1 MTDMMQRYE
10 AVIKRLGHAA
20 LLDLPDEVKDVLKST
35 ADLETKV
42 KMLEMIEQELALD
55 QPDRRYRGG
64 CERRSRP

>member
-1 MTDMMQRYE
+1 MTEDTTTHKEEQTMTDMMQRYD

-42 KMLEMIEQELALD
+42 KMLELIA
-55 QPDRRYRGG
+55 
-64 CERRSRP
+64 ERTAK